1 MQILIFASLAL
12 LYLAA
17 CLRKSLSRQMK
28 GQLIGEEFHERDK
41 STTANIFARI
51 QSRRVALYRRL
62 FNIRDENFASF
73 YHNWRYDGGGP
84 IIVLLA
90 EENSE
95 FRKLPYRGESCIL
108 WVWAGNYLRNS
119 ATKLNWKQR
128 YGIILVQ
135 YQLVSLKMSLMF
147 KIWSLQR
154 SRNFIWHDRNKF
166 IFAISLEE
174 FLSL

>member
-1 MQILIFASLAL
+1 MVHYMQILIFAKLAL

-17 CLRKSLSRQMK
+17 CLRKSLSRQME

-95 FRKLPYRGESCIL
+95 CINCHTAANPAFFGSER
-108 WVWAGNYLRNS
+108 V
-119 ATKLNWKQR
+119 
-128 YGIILVQ
+128 IICV
-135 YQLVSLKMSLMF
+135 
-147 KIWSLQR
+147 IAR
-154 SRNFIWHDRNKF
+154 
-166 IFAISLEE
+166 
-174 FLSL
+174 LSLIESDDTV